1 MTSDRRITDDQRLLD
16 LEHSE
21 EWKQRAAWRVM
32 KFQAEF
38 VEGFDVLEA
47 ADLGDAV
54 CVYGSARTVVD
65 SEEYKLGVDLG
76 RKLGEAGFS
85 VITGGGPGAMEA
97 ANRGAYD
104 AGVKSVGLGI
114 ELPFEQGINEFVD
127 IELDFKYFFV
137 RKVMF
142 LKYSC
147 GFCALPGGFGTMD
160 ELFEA
165 LTLEQTGKVGK
176 FPIALIGTDYWG
188 GLVEW
193 LRASM
198 LGDGKISTKDLD
210 LLLVTD
216 DLDEA
221 VAHMQ
226 QSRSAQ
232 SSARS

>member
-1 MTSDRRITDDQRLLD
+1 MTSDSRITDDQRLLD

-38 VEGFDVLEA
+38 VEGFDTLEA

-97 ANRGAYD
+97 ANRGAFE
-104 AGVKSVGLGI
+104 ANVKSVGLGI

-127 IELDFKYFFV
+127 IEIDFKYFFV

-176 FPIALIGTDYWG
+176 FPIALIGTAYWS

-193 LRASM
+193 LRTSM
-198 LGDGKISTKDLD
+198 LGDGKISPKDLD

-226 QSRSAQ
+226 QGR
-232 SSARS
+232 

>member
-1 MTSDRRITDDQRLLD
+1 MTSDSRITDDQRLLD

-38 VEGFDVLEA
+38 VEGFDTLEA

-97 ANRGAYD
+97 ANRGAYE
-104 AGVKSVGLGI
+104 ANVKSVGLGI
-114 ELPFEQGINEFVD
+114 ELPFEQGINKFVD
-127 IELDFKYFFV
+127 IEIDFKYFFV

-176 FPIALIGTDYWG
+176 VPIALIGTAYWS

-193 LRASM
+193 LRTSM
-198 LGDGKISTKDLD
+198 LGDGKISPKDLD

-226 QSRSAQ
+226 QGR
-232 SSARS
+232 

>member
-1 MTSDRRITDDQRLLD
+1 MTSDSRITDDQRLLD

-38 VEGFDVLEA
+38 VEGFDTLEA

-97 ANRGAYD
+97 ANRGAYE
-104 AGVKSVGLGI
+104 ANVKSVGLGI
-114 ELPFEQGINEFVD
+114 ELPFEQGINKFVD
-127 IELDFKYFFV
+127 IEIDFKYFFV

-176 FPIALIGTDYWG
+176 FPIALIGTAYWS

-193 LRASM
+193 LRTSM
-198 LGDGKISTKDLD
+198 LGDGKISPKDLD

-226 QSRSAQ
+226 QGR
-232 SSARS
+232 

>member
-1 MTSDRRITDDQRLLD
+1 MTSDSRITDDQRLLD

-38 VEGFDVLEA
+38 VEGFDTLEA

-97 ANRGAYD
+97 ANRGAFE
-104 AGVKSVGLGI
+104 ANVKSVGLGI

-176 FPIALIGTDYWG
+176 FPIALIGTAYWS

-193 LRASM
+193 LRTSM
-198 LGDGKISTKDLD
+198 LGDGKISPKDLD

-226 QSRSAQ
+226 QGR
-232 SSARS
+232 

>member
-1 MTSDRRITDDQRLLD
+1 MTDRRIIADRPGRITADQHLLD
-16 LEHSE
+16 VAHKE

-38 VEGFDVLEA
+38 VEGFDALEA
-47 ADLGDAV
+47 AELGDAIG
-54 CVYGSARTVVD
+54 VYGSARTPID

-97 ANRGAYD
+97 ANRGA
-104 AGVKSVGLGI
+104 AETGVKSVGLGI
-114 ELPFEQGINEFVD
+114 ELPFEQGINEFVHV
-127 IELDFKYFFV
+127 ELDFKYFFV

-165 LTLEQTGKVGK
+165 LTLVQTGKVGK
-176 FPIALIGTDYWG
+176 FPIALIGSRYWG
-188 GLVEW
+188 GLFDW
-193 LRASM
+193 IRDSM
-198 LGDGKISTKDLD
+198 LGEGKIGAADAD
-210 LLLVTD
+210 LLMMTD

-221 VAHMQ
+221 VNHMKK
-226 QSRSAQ
+226 AE
-232 SSARS
+232 